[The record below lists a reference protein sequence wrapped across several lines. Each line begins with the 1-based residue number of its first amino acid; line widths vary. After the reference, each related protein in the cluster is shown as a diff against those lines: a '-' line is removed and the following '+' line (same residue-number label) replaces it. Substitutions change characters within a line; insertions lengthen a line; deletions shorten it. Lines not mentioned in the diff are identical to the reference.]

1 MVLKTHLRIAFLRDF
16 QMIHFKR
23 TVQAVLLISLAT
35 LALSACAPLLLGGT
49 ATGVL
54 VANDRRTS
62 GAQLEDQTIEI
73 KSLGNIKNVVGDRGH
88 INVTSFNR
96 RVLVTGEVPSAGDK
110 SAVAAALSKIDNVQL
125 VVNELV
131 IGGTAAFANRAR
143 DTLVTTR
150 VKASMIEASIVKV
163 VTERGSVYL
172 MGIVTQR
179 EADRAS
185 EVASSTSGVQRVVRL
200 FEIVTEEELKRLL
213 PPPPPPAPAVKTQP
227 VMTNVVTEI
236 K

>member
-1 MVLKTHLRIAFLRDF
+1 MT
-16 QMIHFKR
+16 HFKR
-23 TVQAVLLISLAT
+23 TVQTALLISLAT
-35 LALSACAPLLLGGT
+35 LTLSACAPLLIGGT

-73 KSLGNIKNVVGDRGH
+73 KSLGNINNVVGDRGH

-96 RVLVTGEVPSAGDK
+96 RVLVTGEVPSTGDK
-110 SAVAAALSKIDNVQL
+110 SAVAGSLSKTDNVQL

-131 IGGTAAFANRAR
+131 IGGAATFANRAR

-150 VKASMIEASIVKV
+150 VKASMIEARDLQASIVKV

>member
-1 MVLKTHLRIAFLRDF
+1 
-16 QMIHFKR
+16 MI
-23 TVQAVLLISLAT
+23 
-35 LALSACAPLLLGGT
+35 
-49 ATGVL
+49 
-54 VANDRRTS
+54 
-62 GAQLEDQTIEI
+62 E
-73 KSLGNIKNVVGDRGH
+73 
-88 INVTSFNR
+88 
-96 RVLVTGEVPSAGDK
+96 
-110 SAVAAALSKIDNVQL
+110 
-125 VVNELV
+125 
-131 IGGTAAFANRAR
+131 AR
-143 DTLVTTR
+143 DLQ
-150 VKASMIEASIVKV
+150 ASIVKV

-179 EADRAS
+179 EEDRAS

>member
-1 MVLKTHLRIAFLRDF
+1 MT
-16 QMIHFKR
+16 HFKR

-110 SAVAAALSKIDNVQL
+110 SAVAGALSKTDNVQL

-150 VKASMIEASIVKV
+150 VKASMIEARDLQASIVKV

>member
-1 MVLKTHLRIAFLRDF
+1 M
-16 QMIHFKR
+16 
-23 TVQAVLLISLAT
+23 
-35 LALSACAPLLLGGT
+35 
-49 ATGVL
+49 
-54 VANDRRTS
+54 
-62 GAQLEDQTIEI
+62 
-73 KSLGNIKNVVGDRGH
+73 
-88 INVTSFNR
+88 
-96 RVLVTGEVPSAGDK
+96 LVTGEVPSAGDK
-110 SAVAAALSKIDNVQL
+110 SAVAAALSKTDNVQL

-150 VKASMIEASIVKV
+150 VKASMIEARDLQASIVKV

>member
-1 MVLKTHLRIAFLRDF
+1 MTGFT
-16 QMIHFKR
+16 R
-23 TVQAVLLISLAT
+23 TVQAVVLTSLAALT
-35 LALSACAPLLLGGT
+35 LSACAPLLVGGA

-54 VANDRRTS
+54 VATDRRTS
-62 GAQLEDQTIEI
+62 GAQLEDQAIEL
-73 KSLGNIKNVVGDRGH
+73 KSAKQISAAVGNRGH

-96 RVLVTGEVPSAGDK
+96 RVLISGEVPSANDK
-110 SAVAAALSKIDNVQL
+110 ASVANAISTTENVQL
-125 VVNELV
+125 VVNELTV
-131 IGGTAAFANRAR
+131 GGNASLADRAR

-150 VKASMIEASIVKV
+150 VKALLIDAKDLQSSAIKV

-185 EVASSTSGVQRVVRL
+185 DIASGTSGVQRVVRL
-200 FEIVTEEELKRLL
+200 FEVISEAELKRIV
-213 PPPPPPAPAVKTQP
+213 PPPPPKQAEVKTQP
-227 VMTNVVTEI
+227 VVTNLVTEV

>member
-1 MVLKTHLRIAFLRDF
+1 
-16 QMIHFKR
+16 
-23 TVQAVLLISLAT
+23 
-35 LALSACAPLLLGGT
+35 
-49 ATGVL
+49 
-54 VANDRRTS
+54 
-62 GAQLEDQTIEI
+62 
-73 KSLGNIKNVVGDRGH
+73 
-88 INVTSFNR
+88 
-96 RVLVTGEVPSAGDK
+96 VPSAGDK
-110 SAVAAALSKIDNVQL
+110 SAVAGALSKTDNVQL

-131 IGGTAAFANRAR
+131 IGGAATFANRAR

-150 VKASMIEASIVKV
+150 VKASMIEARDLQASIVKV

>member
-1 MVLKTHLRIAFLRDF
+1 
-16 QMIHFKR
+16 MIHFKR

-96 RVLVTGEVPSAGDK
+96 RVLVTGEVPSAVDK
-110 SAVAAALSKIDNVQL
+110 SAVAGALRDRKS
-125 VVNELV
+125 VV
-131 IGGTAAFANRAR
+131 
-143 DTLVTTR
+143 
-150 VKASMIEASIVKV
+150 
-163 VTERGSVYL
+163 
-172 MGIVTQR
+172 
-179 EADRAS
+179 
-185 EVASSTSGVQRVVRL
+185 
-200 FEIVTEEELKRLL
+200 
-213 PPPPPPAPAVKTQP
+213 
-227 VMTNVVTEI
+227 
-236 K
+236 

>member
-1 MVLKTHLRIAFLRDF
+1 MT
-16 QMIHFKR
+16 HFKR
-23 TVQAVLLISLAT
+23 TVQTALLISLAT
-35 LALSACAPLLLGGT
+35 LTLSACAPLLIGGT

-73 KSLGNIKNVVGDRGH
+73 KSLGIINNVVGDRGH

-96 RVLVTGEVPSAGDK
+96 RVLVTGEVPSTGDK
-110 SAVAAALSKIDNVQL
+110 SAVAGSLSKTDNVQL

-131 IGGTAAFANRAR
+131 IGGAATFANRAR

-150 VKASMIEASIVKV
+150 VKASMIEARDLQASIVKV

>member
-1 MVLKTHLRIAFLRDF
+1 MT
-16 QMIHFKR
+16 HFKR
-23 TVQAVLLISLAT
+23 TVQTALLISLAT
-35 LALSACAPLLLGGT
+35 LTLSACAPLLIGGT

-96 RVLVTGEVPSAGDK
+96 RVLVTGEVPSTGDK
-110 SAVAAALSKIDNVQL
+110 SAVAGSLSKTDNVQL

-131 IGGTAAFANRAR
+131 IGGAATFANRAR

-150 VKASMIEASIVKV
+150 VKASMIEARDLQASIVKV

>member
-1 MVLKTHLRIAFLRDF
+1 MT
-16 QMIHFKR
+16 HFKR
-23 TVQAVLLISLAT
+23 TVQTALLISLAT
-35 LALSACAPLLLGGT
+35 LTLSACAPLLIGGT

-73 KSLGNIKNVVGDRGH
+73 KSLGNINNVVGDRGH

-96 RVLVTGEVPSAGDK
+96 RVLVTGEVPSTGDK
-110 SAVAAALSKIDNVQL
+110 SAVAGSLSKTDNVQL

-131 IGGTAAFANRAR
+131 IGGAATFANRAR

-150 VKASMIEASIVKV
+150 VKASMIEVRDLQASIVKV

-236 K
+236 Q